1 VFYCRDYA
9 IITDMEPKL
18 PEVNNR
24 LEQSPDSHGRSL
36 EQAPMPPTPELGI
49 ESGAERVEQRSEA
62 APASVNSMPAL
73 PPLQTTLTPAIS
85 TPINRASTSLEDD
98 TPVAAS
104 DDDLI
109 EKEWVDKAKKIIMQ
123 TKDDPYRREREV
135 NKLQAD
141 YLRKR
146 YGKELGSSQ

>member
-1 VFYCRDYA
+1 
-9 IITDMEPKL
+9 
-18 PEVNNR
+18 
-24 LEQSPDSHGRSL
+24 
-36 EQAPMPPTPELGI
+36 
-49 ESGAERVEQRSEA
+49 
-62 APASVNSMPAL
+62 
-73 PPLQTTLTPAIS
+73 
-85 TPINRASTSLEDD
+85 LEDD